1 MRIGQLLGS
10 GRDADVYELDEAWVL
25 RRYRDGMNATRELP
39 VMSYLSASGYP
50 VPRLGPQAPSAGP
63 GDLVLQRLYGPT
75 MLESLMSGEVGAEE
89 GAALLAGLLT
99 GLHTIPARLSSD
111 PEDRV
116 LHLDL
121 HPANVVLTADG
132 PVVIDWSNAEEGPPA
147 LDRAMSAL
155 MLAQVAVDPAHPAA
169 DGARQ
174 LVTALVPRLAADG
187 GIPARHLA
195 DAAARRT
202 LNPTMTP
209 AETALIGGAA
219 DLVAALAGR

>member
-25 RRYRDGMNATRELP
+25 RRYRYGLDATPELP

-50 VPRLGPQAPSAGP
+50 VPRLGPQPPSAGP
-63 GDLVLQRLYGPT
+63 GDLVLQRLTGPT
-75 MLESLMSGEVGAEE
+75 MLESLLSGGIDAAE
-89 GAALLAGLLT
+89 GSALLARLLAE
-99 GLHTIPARLSSD
+99 LHTVPARLSPD
-111 PEDRV
+111 PEDRI

-121 HPANVVLTADG
+121 HPDNVMLTADG

-155 MLAQVAVDPAHPAA
+155 ILAQVAVDPDHPAT
-169 DGARQ
+169 DGGRE
-174 LVTALVPRLAADG
+174 LLTALMPHLIAHG

-195 DAAARRT
+195 DAAARRDA
-202 LNPTMTP
+202 NPTMSP
-209 AETALIGGAA
+209 AERDLIGEAAALVTALSG
-219 DLVAALAGR
+219 

>member
-25 RRYRDGMNATRELP
+25 RRYRAGMDASRELP

-50 VPRLGPQAPSAGP
+50 VPRLGPQPPSARP
-63 GDLVLQRLYGPT
+63 GDLVLQRLHGPT
-75 MLESLMSGEVGAEE
+75 MLESLLSGAVGAEE
-89 GAALLAGLLT
+89 GAALLAGLLAD
-99 GLHTIPARLSSD
+99 LHTVPARLSPD

-121 HPANVVLTADG
+121 HPDNVILTADG
-132 PVVIDWSNAEEGPPA
+132 PVVIDWSNTEEGTPA

-155 MLAQVAVDPAHPAA
+155 ILAQVAVDPAHPAA
-169 DGARQ
+169 VDARV
-174 LVTALVPRLAADG
+174 LVTTLVPLLAAADD

-195 DAAARRT
+195 DAATRRT
-202 LNPTMTP
+202 LNPTMSP
-209 AETALIGGAA
+209 AETGLIAEAA
-219 DLVAALAGR
+219 ELVASLTT

>member
-25 RRYRDGMNATRELP
+25 RRYRDGMDASRELP

-50 VPRLGPQAPSAGP
+50 VPRLGPQSPSAGP
-63 GDLVLQRLYGPT
+63 GDLVLQRLHGPT
-75 MLESLMSGEVGAEE
+75 MLESLMSGATGAEE
-89 GAALLAGLLT
+89 GAGLLT
-99 GLHTIPARLSSD
+99 GLLAELHSVPARLSPD

-121 HPANVVLTADG
+121 HPDNVVLTTDG
-132 PVVIDWSNAEEGPPA
+132 PVVIDWSNTEEGPPA

-155 MLAQVAVDPAHPAA
+155 ILAQVAVDPAHPAA
-169 DGARQ
+169 DGARD
-174 LVTALVPRLAADG
+174 LVTALVPRLAADD
-187 GIPARHLA
+187 GIPASHLA

-202 LNPTMTP
+202 LNPTMSP
-209 AETALIGGAA
+209 AETALIGDA
-219 DLVAALAGR
+219 AALVTALSGR

>member
-10 GRDADVYELDEAWVL
+10 GRNADVYELDETWVL
-25 RRYRDGMNATRELP
+25 RRYRDGMDASPELP

-50 VPRLGPQAPSAGP
+50 VPRLGPQPPSAGP
-63 GDLVLQRLYGPT
+63 GDLVLQHLHGPT
-75 MLESLMSGEVGAEE
+75 MLKSLLSGAVGAEE
-89 GAALLAGLLT
+89 GAALLAGLLAD
-99 GLHTIPARLSSD
+99 LHTVPARLSPN

-121 HPANVVLTADG
+121 HPDNVMLTADG
-132 PVVIDWSNAEEGPPA
+132 PVVIDWSNTEEGPPA

-155 MLAQVAVDPAHPAA
+155 ILAQVAVDPAHPAT
-169 DGARQ
+169 DDARV
-174 LVTALVPRLAADG
+174 LVTALVALLAADD

-202 LNPTMTP
+202 LNPTMSP
-209 AETALIGGAA
+209 AEKGLIGEAVALVTALIG
-219 DLVAALAGR
+219 